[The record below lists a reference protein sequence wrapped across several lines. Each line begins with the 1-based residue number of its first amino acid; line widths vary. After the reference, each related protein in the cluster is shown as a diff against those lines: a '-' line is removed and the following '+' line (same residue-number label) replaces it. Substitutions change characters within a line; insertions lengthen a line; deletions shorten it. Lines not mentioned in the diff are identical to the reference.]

1 MQKLLK
7 YVLIFAMCFITSIA
21 LAQVDVQ
28 GKETKGLDAKVT
40 QQEEQLRADSIA
52 ALPETMEM
60 DRPSMILNR
69 KDRDSEELQLKLF
82 TNAAAQSLND
92 APSLHLW
99 KGAFVGASGSIV
111 TMPGMMNVESGSV
124 SLFQELN
131 KNLSFEVSGLANKYW
146 MPGQFSLQKQFG
158 VGGSVNYRVNSHI
171 SLHAYGNYY
180 GRNLMMGPAMF
191 PYMNTNSYGGF
202 ANVQFSSRFRT
213 EVGVHRYFS
222 PLTGRWETDPIIR
235 PYIKVGKSKTEIGG
249 IDFGYLLKALIIG
262 TRERQM
268 QPQMMVPNPAA
279 TPAPAPNGVHRLK

>member
-7 YVLIFAMCFITSIA
+7 YVLMFAMCFTTSIA

-28 GKETKGLDAKVT
+28 GKETKGMDTKDT
-40 QQEEQLRADSIA
+40 QQKEQLRADSIA

-69 KDRDSEELQLKLF
+69 KDRDSEELQLKLL
-82 TNAAAQSLND
+82 TNAAAQSLNET
-92 APSLHLW
+92 PSLHLW

-111 TMPGMMNVESGSV
+111 TMPGMMDVESGSV
-124 SLFQELN
+124 SLYQELN

-202 ANVQFSSRFRT
+202 ANVKFSSRFRT

-222 PLTGRWETDPIIR
+222 PLTGRWETDPIVR
-235 PYIKVGKSKTEIGG
+235 PYVKVGKSKTEIGG

-262 TRERQM
+262 SREKQM
-268 QPQMMVPNPAA
+268 QRQMMVPNPAA
-279 TPAPAPNGVHRLK
+279 TPAPVPSGVHQLK

>member
-7 YVLIFAMCFITSIA
+7 YVLIFAMCFTTSIA

-28 GKETKGLDAKVT
+28 GKETKGMDTKDT
-40 QQEEQLRADSIA
+40 KQEEQLRADSIA
-52 ALPETMEM
+52 VLPETIEM

-111 TMPGMMNVESGSV
+111 SMPGMMDVESGSV
-124 SLFQELN
+124 SLYQELN

-180 GRNLMMGPAMF
+180 GRNPMMGPAMF

-262 TRERQM
+262 SRERQM

-279 TPAPAPNGVHRLK
+279 TPAPAPSGVHRLK